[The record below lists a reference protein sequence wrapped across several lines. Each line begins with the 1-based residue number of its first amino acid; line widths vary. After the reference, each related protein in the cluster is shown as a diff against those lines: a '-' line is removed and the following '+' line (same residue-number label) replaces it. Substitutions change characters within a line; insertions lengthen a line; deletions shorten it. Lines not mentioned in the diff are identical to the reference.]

1 MRKVQ
6 ARAAV
11 ERCCSWAVVT
21 VYLTSAERSCERL
34 FELLRHERDWQAG
47 WMHLC

>member
-11 ERCCSWAVVT
+11 ERWCLCVVVT
-21 VYLTSAERSCERL
+21 VYLTSAEQSCERL
-34 FELLRHERDWQAG
+34 FEL
-47 WMHLC
+47 